1 VPALRRLSRHAAALA
16 ATISIA
22 AAATA
27 CGSNDRPAGLH
38 LDRLGSFDA
47 PTFVTSA
54 PGVRR
59 AIYVVERGGTVVA
72 IDGRRRHTFLDLSRR
87 TTTDGERGLLSIA
100 FDPQFHRDGL
110 VYACYTNPAGDIEVD
125 SFEAS
130 ARSARAGSR
139 RTVIVVPHP
148 GQSNHNGGQI
158 QFGPDGDL
166 YLGTGDGGSEGD
178 PLRNGQSVHTLL
190 GKILRIIPRRHG
202 PDRYAIPR
210 GNPYLGRPGR
220 DEIAA
225 LGFRNPWRFAFDRP
239 TGRILIGDVGQSR
252 WEEVNYETHRAL
264 IGGNFGWRRFEGR
277 HIYDPSTPAPA
288 NYRPPVFEYSHDR
301 GCAIVGGVI
310 VRDPSLGGLAG
321 RYLYADLCSGQLRSL
336 APRLGRARDDR
347 PLGLRVADPSSFGVA
362 HGRVY
367 IASLDGPVY
376 RLAR

>member
-16 ATISIA
+16 AAISIA
-22 AAATA
+22 GAATA
-27 CGSNDRPAGLH
+27 CGASDRPTGLH

-47 PTFVTSA
+47 PTYATSA
-54 PGVRR
+54 PGVSGT
-59 AIYVVERGGTVVA
+59 IYVVERGGRVVA
-72 IDGRRRHTFLDLSRR
+72 VDGGRRRTFLDLSRR
-87 TTTDGERGLLSIA
+87 TTTEGERGLLSIA
-100 FDPQFHRDGL
+100 FDPRFRRNRL
-110 VYACYTNPAGDIEVD
+110 VYASYTNRAGDIEVD
-125 SFEAS
+125 SFVAS
-130 ARSARAGSR
+130 ARRARPGSR

-178 PLRNGQSVHTLL
+178 PQGHGQSVHSLL

-202 PDRYAIPR
+202 PERYAIPR
-210 GNPYLGRPGR
+210 GNPYVGRAGR

-225 LGFRNPWRFAFDRP
+225 LGLRNPWRFAFDRP
-239 TGRILIGDVGQSR
+239 TGRIMVGDVGQSR
-252 WEEVNYETHRAL
+252 WEEVDYETHRAL
-264 IGGNFGWRRFEGR
+264 IGANFGWKHFEGR
-277 HIYDPSTPAPA
+277 HVYDRSTPAPT

-310 VRDPSLGGLAG
+310 VRDRSLGGLAG
-321 RYLYADLCSGQLRSL
+321 RYVYTDLCSGQLRSL
-336 APRLGRARDDR
+336 EPRLGRARGDH
-347 PLGLRVADPSSFGVA
+347 PLGLQVADPASFGVA
-362 HGRVY
+362 HGHIY